1 MNFRIIFSRI
11 IGLRFLTGLHSLFGL
26 GICICLD
33 FPIFNSSWGVS
44 KILLKMLVTSSLI
57 ILGEYLRRSDGLLM
71 KRFVKVL
78 VLPVKVAL
86 WVCSSSQS

>member
-26 GICICLD
+26 GICIRD